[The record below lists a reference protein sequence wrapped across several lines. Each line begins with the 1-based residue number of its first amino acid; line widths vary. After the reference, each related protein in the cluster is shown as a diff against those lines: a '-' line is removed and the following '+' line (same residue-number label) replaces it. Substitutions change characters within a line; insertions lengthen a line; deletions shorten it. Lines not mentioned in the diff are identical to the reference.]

1 MASKYSSS
9 TETTNFARLS
19 RLVVD
24 ICSDVYRAVLKAN
37 IPPPGLTA
45 ILLSQKV
52 HLCNHNHLENRQKQL
67 LYPVG
72 GVFTGTLK
80 DLDFSLLYRL
90 IRNLQGINIP
100 PQTKG
105 WGKPPNS
112 TDRSLAANID
122 RLRVQ
127 RNEAYGHLQT
137 ASLSDTEFKDRWDII
152 RQSISE
158 IEQDTLTGDTY
169 VTAVDNLLTTSM
181 DPNTENEYIQ
191 ELQKHY
197 KADLEVK
204 TIALEVKENIGDV
217 TARQQTMAE
226 NISDVTARQ
235 QTMAE
240 NMDDVRVELT
250 SVRDTL
256 NTTSASTSRTKEVH
270 PNLVPLIDT
279 TKAMINEEIKKRFID
294 TQAFRDGKEKLQKN
308 RIAVLKGNT
317 GDGKTSTAI
326 RLLHWLSQEQHNRQ
340 PVQLHNIK
348 DLDLLAP
355 SSKTVIFIDD
365 IFGEKDL
372 REKEV
377 QEWNKRVN
385 SVTPKLCGDD
395 PTEANFIL
403 ITVRNEIFNSLKTHS
418 LADVFTDVNI
428 IDLSADTYKV
438 TEEKNKLLELY
449 KPSKFSWEK
458 EEKEEIVKC
467 APNIG
472 FPQCCRIFRDVP
484 EVQKER
490 VKFFQ
495 NPFHFFKSA
504 LSRLRECPA
513 LLFLFLNDGMIKV
526 KDLDP
531 YGDKVNEA
539 LLEETFAT
547 DLIDG
552 EDNRTMLEYKKKVRF
567 VKDSLDRLS
576 GFLVVKEKHRSF
588 DYEVYR
594 FYHDSIYVTVALL
607 YGDTTPVGYIQNC
620 PTTSLSYLTTSKTSA
635 NMIVISSDH
644 YTCMCDRLLREFE
657 CKEKYYDTSIGSLD
671 VWKDPVFV
679 EGFVR
684 LLNERNADKLGM
696 LNKACSLG
704 AEECALYL
712 LCEGVKP
719 DNNTPFCVVEGG
731 GVSVLPKLLQYDI
744 IPTWRGENNYNV
756 LHEACWY
763 RREEMVSVLCDTYPH
778 LVHDTDKEGQTPL
791 YVVAKT
797 GSCSMFQTVERTVLK
812 SLCRFED
819 KQHKCEILDGRV
831 IHRSC
836 VCSQYMS
843 QLVDN
848 DGHTVLH
855 ESCMFGNREVC
866 VYLCETFPAL
876 TTAVDNRGQT
886 VLHESCESG
895 HREVC
900 VYLCET
906 FPALTKAV
914 DKYGQTVLH
923 MSCMSGH
930 REVCVY
936 LCETFPALTTAVN
949 NDGQTVLHVSCMLG
963 HREVCVYLCET
974 FPALTKAVDK
984 DGLTVLHVSCMSG
997 HREVCVYLCE
1007 TFPALT
1013 TAVDNDGLTVLHVS
1027 CLYGHREVCVYLCET
1042 FPALTTAVDNDGQTV
1057 LHVSCLYGHREV
1069 CVYLCETFPAL
1080 TTAVDND
1087 GQTVLHAS
1095 CLHGYREVCVYL
1107 CETFPALTTAVD
1119 YRGQTVLHVSCLHG
1133 HREVCVYLC
1142 ETFPTL
1148 TTAVDIEGLTVLHV
1162 SCLHGH
1168 REVCV
1173 YLCETFPALTTAVDN
1188 RGQTVLHV
1196 SCESGHREVCVYL
1209 CETFLTLTTAVDN
1222 RGQTVLH
1229 VSCLHGHREV
1239 CVYLCE
1245 TFPTLTTAVDNDGQ
1259 TVLHVSCESGHRE
1272 VCVYLCE
1279 TFPALT
1285 TAVDN
1290 RGRTVLH
1297 VSCMSGHREVCVY
1310 LCETF
1315 PALTKAVD
1323 KDGLTVL
1330 HVSCESRHREVV
1342 FIYARHFQH

>member
-80 DLDFSLLYRL
+80 DLDFSLLFRL

-100 PQTKG
+100 PHTKG
-105 WGKPPNS
+105 WGKTPNS
-112 TDRSLAANID
+112 TDRSLAANIE

-158 IEQDTLTGDTY
+158 IEQGTLTGDTY

-181 DPNTENEYIQ
+181 DPDTENEYIQ

-226 NISDVTARQ
+226 NIGDVIARQQTMAENIGDVTARQQTMAENIGDVIARQQTMAENIGDVTARQQTIAENIGDVIARQQTMAENIGDVTARQQTIAENIGDVIARQQTMAENIGDVTARQQTIAENISDVTARQ

-256 NTTSASTSRTKEVH
+256 NTTAASTSRTKEVH

-308 RIAVLKGNT
+308 RITVLQGNI

-340 PVQLHNIK
+340 PLQLHNIK

-377 QEWNKRVN
+377 PEWNKRVN
-385 SVTPKLCGDD
+385 SVIPKLCGDD

-504 LSRLRECPA
+504 LSRLGECPA

-531 YGDKVNEA
+531 NGDKVNKT
-539 LLEETFAT
+539 LLEESFET

-552 EDNRTMLEYKKKVRF
+552 EDDRTMLKYKKKVRF

-576 GFLVVKEKHRSF
+576 GFLVVKERDWSF

-620 PTTSLSYLTTSKTSA
+620 PRRFLSYLTTSKTSA

-657 CKEKYYDTSIGSLD
+657 CKEKYYDTSIGALD

-679 EGFVR
+679 ERFVR
-684 LLNERNADKLGM
+684 LLNERKADKLDM
-696 LNKACSLG
+696 LNKACSFG
-704 AEECALYL
+704 AEECALHL
-712 LCEGVKP
+712 ICEGVKP
-719 DNNTPFCVVEGG
+719 DNDTPFCVVEGG
-731 GVSVLPKLLQYDI
+731 SVSVLPKLLQYDI
-744 IPTWRGENNYNV
+744 IPTVRGEDNDNV
-756 LHEACWY
+756 LHKVCRY
-763 RREEMVSVLCDTYPH
+763 GREEMVSVLCDTYPH
-778 LVHDTDKEGQTPL
+778 LVHDTNKKGQTPL
-791 YVVAKT
+791 HVLA
-797 GSCSMFQTVERTVLK
+797 GIILRNCSMFQTVERTVLE
-812 SLCRFED
+812 SLCRVED
-819 KQHKCEILDGRV
+819 EQHKCETVDGRV
-831 IHRSC
+831 VHRSC

-855 ESCMFGNREVC
+855 ESCIFGHREIY

-876 TTAVDNRGQT
+876 TTAVDNMGWT
-886 VLHESCESG
+886 VLH
-895 HREVC
+895 V
-900 VYLCET
+900 
-906 FPALTKAV
+906 
-914 DKYGQTVLH
+914 
-923 MSCMSGH
+923 SCMSGH

-936 LCETFPALTTAVN
+936 LCETFPALTTAVDN
-949 NDGQTVLHVSCMLG
+949 
-963 HREVCVYLCET
+963 R
-974 FPALTKAVDK
+974 
-984 DGLTVLHVSCMSG
+984 GLTVLHVSCESG

-1027 CLYGHREVCVYLCET
+1027 CMFGHREVCVYLCETFPALTTAVDNRGLTVLHVSCMFGHREVCVYLCETFPALTTAVDNMGWTVLHVSCMFGHREVCVYLCETFPALTTAVDNRGWTVLHANCESGHREVCVYLCET

-1057 LHVSCLYGHREV
+1057 LHVSCIHGHREV

-1080 TTAVDND
+1080 TTAVDN
-1087 GQTVLHAS
+1087 
-1095 CLHGYREVCVYL
+1095 
-1107 CETFPALTTAVD
+1107 
-1119 YRGQTVLHVSCLHG
+1119 RGWTVLHVSCIFG
-1133 HREVCVYLC
+1133 HK
-1142 ETFPTL
+1142 
-1148 TTAVDIEGLTVLHV
+1148 
-1162 SCLHGH
+1162 
-1168 REVCV
+1168 EVCV

-1188 RGQTVLHV
+1188 RGQTVLHA
-1196 SCESGHREVCVYL
+1196 SCM
-1209 CETFLTLTTAVDN
+1209 F
-1222 RGQTVLH
+1222 
-1229 VSCLHGHREV
+1229 
-1239 CVYLCE
+1239 
-1245 TFPTLTTAVDNDGQ
+1245 
-1259 TVLHVSCESGHRE
+1259 GHRE

-1290 RGRTVLH
+1290 RG
-1297 VSCMSGHREVCVY
+1297 
-1310 LCETF
+1310 
-1315 PALTKAVD
+1315 
-1323 KDGLTVL
+1323 LTV
-1330 HVSCESRHREVV
+1330 
-1342 FIYARHFQH
+1342 